1 MWKIMGH
8 RGLRLIFLA
17 NMISMLG
24 SGLNASAV
32 IWHIFQQT
40 HSEMN
45 LAFLVV
51 LQTVPAMLLLPF
63 SGVVIDREDRR
74 RMIMALDV
82 LRGLVILCVT
92 ILVFTHQ
99 VKLWHLYLMNMLVAA
114 GFWMFWPTITALI
127 QELTPDS
134 EIVHSN
140 TFLMAGVQGGWLIAG
155 AIVGFLYNRIGLGGI
170 LAIDVLTYVASF
182 LLYFGVRKGKH
193 IVARPAHA
201 LAHLEGIGGA
211 VSRYVHELQ
220 EGFQYLHA
228 RPAVVL
234 LGMSWALFLGA
245 MLTQGVV
252 TAPLSDRILHAGAIG
267 YGRLNGAWGVGAF
280 LSAIFAARFIFKFT
294 SRATVTMAMA
304 ALALGMFVAPF
315 SGMEWIAVGFFLI
328 MGTARGL
335 GGIAITSSMMES
347 VPKHMMGRVQNTFFF
362 VGTLLQLVMGTL
374 VGAVAY
380 RTSLTAAFAIIGL
393 VYVTASLLTVVPVKR
408 GSAEAEAAQ
417 ATEPVEIS

>member
-1 MWKIMGH
+1 MGH
-8 RGLRLIFLA
+8 RGLRLIFIA

-40 HSEMN
+40 RSEMN
-45 LAFLVV
+45 LAYLVV

-74 RMIMALDV
+74 RMVMMLDV
-82 LRGLVILCVT
+82 LRGTVIACVT
-92 ILVFTHQ
+92 VLVFTHK

-155 AIVGFLYNRIGLGGI
+155 AIVGFLYNHIGLGGI
-170 LAIDVLTYVASF
+170 LLIDVLSYVASF

-193 IVARPAHA
+193 IVERPEHV

-220 EGFQYLHA
+220 EGFQYLRA
-228 RPAVVL
+228 RPSVVL
-234 LGMSWALFLGA
+234 LGISWSLFLGA

-267 YGRLNGAWGVGAF
+267 YGRLNGAWGIGAF
-280 LSAIFAARFIFKFT
+280 LSALFAAKFIFKFT
-294 SRATVTMAMA
+294 ARATVAMAMA

-335 GGIAITSSMMES
+335 GGISITSSMMES
-347 VPKHMMGRVQNTFFF
+347 VPKYMMGRVQNTFFF
-362 VGTLLQLVMGTL
+362 VGTLLQLVLGTL
-374 VGAVAY
+374 VGIVAY
-380 RTSLTAAFAIIGL
+380 RYSLTGAFGIIGI
-393 VYVTASLLTVVPVKR
+393 VYVTASVLAVIPVAPVPTPVESK
-408 GSAEAEAAQ
+408 EAEPA
-417 ATEPVEIS
+417 ELPS